1 MLGPCRRPADD
12 ARGFSL
18 IEVLVVVLVIG
29 ILGAI
34 ATPVFLAQRK
44 KAWTAQSQSALKN
57 AATAMESYAA
67 SNNGVFTADLSRLEE
82 EGFNGSPYVAITVSL
97 VNGGYCL
104 KAVHGQLPADDEW
117 FLSTLKR
124 SGRPT
129 SSDSC
134 LV

>member
-1 MLGPCRRPADD
+1 MLRVFMRPAAD

-18 IEVLVVVLVIG
+18 VEVVVVILVIA

-34 ATPVFLAQRK
+34 ATPVFLSQRK
-44 KAWTAQSQSALKN
+44 KAWIAQSQSTLKN
-57 AATAMESYAA
+57 AGTAMESYAA
-67 SNNGVFTADLSRLEE
+67 GNNGAFTADVSRLEE
-82 EGFNGSPYVAITVSL
+82 EGFNGSPYVALTVSL
-97 VNGGYCL
+97 DNGGYCL
-104 KAVHGQLPADDEW
+104 KAVHAELPADDEW
-117 FLSTLKR
+117 FISSLKR